1 MYELSARHL
10 PYLQQTILQG
20 CFTLF
25 YSLRHCASLT
35 LLSGLLSQTGMS
47 WSQGANDL
55 LMILQRYN
63 SIYTQTVLAK
73 GTDIYKRSRRA
84 SFSWLNHQIEH
95 SYSTQPSQPAR
106 KPKPG
111 TVVLLTSPPS
121 LTMLWNRTTSSTGTV
136 QKWSPGRHSDKPD
149 GSKRHFGLGRPRH
162 ASMGMQDPTNSA
174 THGT

>member
-111 TVVLLTSPPS
+111 TVVTHK
-121 LTMLWNRTTSSTGTV
+121 STITDNAV
-136 QKWSPGRHSDKPD
+136 EQNHVIDWD
-149 GSKRHFGLGRPRH
+149 
-162 ASMGMQDPTNSA
+162 SA
-174 THGT
+174 EVVAREAQRQTR